1 MNKETILLNTE
12 TFLQSQ
18 KIYLITLDKVEEF
31 SYRINEGVGDM
42 ARLTGINYIWD
53 APEERVVEE
62 QINVINNAVLN
73 GADLIMLAA
82 LDPIRVSSA
91 VREAKASGVGIIY
104 VDAPADEEAIVTLS
118 TDNYSAGRLAGQ
130 LMINELQEVGIF
142 EGSIGVVGVSPEIVT
157 TMNRQYGF
165 YDIIVQDGRYRLLET
180 QYAQGNPIIAQ
191 SIVET
196 YINENPDLVGV
207 FGTNEGA
214 TIGMGYALMAS
225 NRPIVGIGFD
235 VTDIIRDMLDAN
247 VIKAVLM
254 QNPYTMG
261 YLGMALAIAA
271 LTGRETGPSFINTGV
286 SVVTR
291 YMRRIVV

>member
-12 TFLQSQ
+12 TFLHSQ

-42 ARLTGINYIWD
+42 ARLAGINYIWD

-91 VREAKASGVGIIY
+91 VREAKESGVGIIY

-130 LMINELQEVGIF
+130 LMINELQEEGIF

-225 NRPIVGIGFD
+225 NRPIVGI
-235 VTDIIRDMLDAN
+235 
-247 VIKAVLM
+247 
-254 QNPYTMG
+254 
-261 YLGMALAIAA
+261 
-271 LTGRETGPSFINTGV
+271 
-286 SVVTR
+286 
-291 YMRRIVV
+291 

>member
-1 MNKETILLNTE
+1 MNKETIILSTE

-18 KIYLITLDKVEEF
+18 IIYLITLDKIEEF

-42 ARLTGINYIWD
+42 ARLAGINYIWD

-91 VREAKASGVGIIY
+91 VREAKESGVGIIY

-130 LMINELQEVGIF
+130 LMINELQEEGIF

-235 VTDIIRDMLDAN
+235 VTDIIRDMLDAA

-286 SVVTR
+286 SIVTR
-291 YMRRIVV
+291 YMRRIAV

>member
-12 TFLQSQ
+12 TFLHSQ

-196 YINENPDLVGV
+196 YINENSDLVGV

-235 VTDIIRDMLDAN
+235 VTDIIRDMLDAA

-271 LTGRETGPSFINTGV
+271 LTGKETGPSFINTGV
-286 SVVTR
+286 SIVTR
-291 YMRRIVV
+291 YMRRIAV